1 MRLNVYKIK
10 HSNYSI
16 GFLFQVHFPDVERVE
31 WLNKVP
37 YVCVCVCVGWFHKN
51 RSGSRITQ
59 KCFLKSINSLSLS
72 FSFPFTDCAS
82 DVAIYLSVCR

>member
-37 YVCVCVCVGWFHKN
+37 YVCVCVCVCVWGGFIKIDLDL
-51 RSGSRITQ
+51 G
-59 KCFLKSINSLSLS
+59 
-72 FSFPFTDCAS
+72 
-82 DVAIYLSVCR
+82 